1 MKRLFSAYAVVLTV
15 MLVLETFWFAI
26 VVERLY
32 RPELGN
38 LLTDD
43 VRILPAVVFYMLYPL
58 AVVILAVRPLDAMNS
73 SIACLGRGFLLG
85 AAAYGAY
92 ELTNLAT
99 LNGWSSLITVVDL
112 TWGSIL
118 TAAAAFLSSV
128 VINRLFENHTA

>member
-1 MKRLFSAYAVVLTV
+1 MKQLFSAFVVVLTV

-43 VRILPAVVFYMLYPL
+43 VRILPAVVFYLIYPL

-85 AAAYGAY
+85 FAAYGAY

-99 LNGWSSLITVVDL
+99 LTGWSGLITVVDL
-112 TWGSIL
+112 AWGSFL
-118 TAAAAFLSSV
+118 TALAAFLSSV